1 MYLSEKFDD
10 INMQSKDEEAER
22 ETFNRAS
29 SSSSF
34 QIRLLGEANLSVLL
48 FFFCGSCT
56 SPATTA
62 SEAEA
67 RCRGDFRRER
77 DSEVGELD
85 MVVCASQF

>member
-1 MYLSEKFDD
+1 MKKQREREREGEK
-10 INMQSKDEEAER
+10 
-22 ETFNRAS
+22 ETFNRAI

-48 FFFCGSCT
+48 FFFCGSST